1 MTSHIEYIYRY
12 LCTGSLVVLILYV
25 FNPDGEKWVLKFL
38 KVVYYLIYFDIK
50 KKGKIIKL

>member
-25 FNPDGEKWVLKFL
+25 FNPDGEKWVLKLF
-38 KVVYYLIYFDIK
+38 LIYFDIK